1 MSDTALQ
8 RKNMVESQV
17 RPSDVTDRR
26 ITAAMMKISRERF
39 VPSHLASFAYSD
51 ETLTIAA
58 NQAMLAP
65 RLLAKLMQLAEAEA
79 GDKALVVGG
88 SCGYAAAVLAQL
100 VAKVVALLPDGETA
114 SAAAEALSAV
124 GVDNVET
131 TAGALTAGWPAKAS
145 YDVILIEGGVETVPD
160 ALRNQLGDGGRL
172 VAIGVGGDIGHAFLL
187 HKRGKLIA
195 RRDAFQASAPLLPG
209 FEAVRPAFVF

>member
-39 VPSHLASFAYSD
+39 VPPHLASFAYSD

-79 GDKALVVGG
+79 GDKALVVG
-88 SCGYAAAVLAQL
+88 CGYAAAILAQL
-100 VAKVVALLPDGETA
+100 VAKVVVLLPDGETA
-114 SAAAEALSAV
+114 SAAATALSAV
-124 GVDNVET
+124 GVDNAET
-131 TAGALTAGWPAKAS
+131 VAGALTAGWPAKAP
-145 YDVILIEGGVETVPD
+145 YDVILVEGGVETVPD

-172 VAIGVGGDIGHAFLL
+172 VAIGVDGDIGRAFLL
-187 HKRGKLIA
+187 QKRGKLIA

-209 FEAVRPAFVF
+209 FEATRPAFVF